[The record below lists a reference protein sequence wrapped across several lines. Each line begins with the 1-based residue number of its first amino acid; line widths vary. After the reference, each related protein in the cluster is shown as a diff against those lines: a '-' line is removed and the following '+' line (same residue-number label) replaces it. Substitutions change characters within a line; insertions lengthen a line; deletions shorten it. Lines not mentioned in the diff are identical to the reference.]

1 MATAHPFP
9 VFIVK
14 KFRLEQGSVK
24 IHNHGLVF
32 RRGEERW
39 IYTKI
44 VNMSTFLHVEMVYTT
59 THWLSQLAATTGRS
73 FCLRMKCGN
82 AFGINRMR
90 KSSFKQCM
98 KNQRGWEGAASSG
111 WALPQVQGKVLEV
124 GILLEVEVQGLHGM
138 AVSWAPWAVG
148 APRLSLSLGEAA
160 QAVFLLGTY
169 SFCRPDRAYSC
180 HGVTSGLGPP
190 TQAGQGKQVLGPQ
203 RGRLW
208 GNWGDTS
215 TLDHNTTSTGSL
227 GRAWAESPGGHQ
239 QQERNNHYP
248 LGQERGCGHWRGC

>member
-1 MATAHPFP
+1 MHEESA
-9 VFIVK
+9 
-14 KFRLEQGSVK
+14 G
-24 IHNHGLVF
+24 G
-32 RRGEERW
+32 GE
-39 IYTKI
+39 
-44 VNMSTFLHVEMVYTT
+44 VGGG
-59 THWLSQLAATTGRS
+59 SQLWLGLTPGAGKGVGGGNPLGGRGTGFAWNGR
-73 FCLRMKCGN
+73 
-82 AFGINRMR
+82 
-90 KSSFKQCM
+90 
-98 KNQRGWEGAASSG
+98 
-111 WALPQVQGKVLEV
+111 
-124 GILLEVEVQGLHGM
+124 LLGPMG
-138 AVSWAPWAVG
+138 SWSTQA
-148 APRLSLSLGEAA
+148 LSLSLGEAA

-180 HGVTSGLGPP
+180 QGVTSGLGPP